1 MRRDT
6 CKEITS
12 PNSHMASTDDA
23 TPRTA
28 DEIMCVIGDVTLIES
43 KLARLIKKP
52 STPCGVVNESSTTVD

>member
-1 MRRDT
+1 
-6 CKEITS
+6 
-12 PNSHMASTDDA
+12 MASTDDA

-52 STPCGVVNESSTTVD
+52 STPCGIVNESSTTVD